1 MIKTGSI
8 LLIAQTKQMQNELT
22 NIKNFFTERR
32 VRCLSVNRLEKEA
45 GIPDKTLAHFI
56 KGRRL
61 LSADHLDK
69 LIPVLVDF
77 GYKPV
82 GDNFL

>member
-1 MIKTGSI
+1 MT
-8 LLIAQTKQMQNELT
+8 NELT
-22 NIKNFFTERR
+22 NIKAFFTERR
-32 VRCLSVNRLEKEA
+32 QRCLSVNALEKEA
-45 GIPDKTLAHFI
+45 GLSAKTLAHFI

-61 LSADHLDK
+61 LSVDAMDK
-69 LIPVLVDF
+69 IIPVLVDF